1 MPLTNVVDE
10 PKFPEAIMKLTTRFL
25 QLLLA
30 AALTISG
37 IIHSHVDL
45 SAAEAPHL
53 RVVYNALGGSMAPI
67 WVAQE
72 LNLFAKHGLQH
83 NLNYLAAT
91 TAVQAM
97 AAASE
102 EIGLVGNQ
110 AVDMA
115 LEGADTVY
123 VASTVPR
130 FIFHL
135 YGDPSIQNIGDL
147 KGKVVVA
154 TQPAASTDYAT
165 RIVLRRFGLTPDK
178 DVKILYAGSMP
189 ALVTMLKSG
198 NAQAGL
204 ISAPTTLQA
213 QEMGL
218 KEILNVTELNIPF
231 IFVGVATTRKVIQQ
245 KPDAISRFLRAY
257 SESIAIIKRDK
268 EAAFKAMGKFL
279 KTDNRRTLEGIYD
292 EYAGAFQRAPFMTK
306 EEVRAVLE
314 VVKSPKAQQAKPEDF
329 YDNSFLQKLEASG
342 FIHSLY
348 AR

>member
-1 MPLTNVVDE
+1 M
-10 PKFPEAIMKLTTRFL
+10 KFTAGIVR
-25 QLLLA
+25 LLIA
-30 AALTISG
+30 AALTMAGTAHPITE
-37 IIHSHVDL
+37 L
-45 SAAEAPHL
+45 CAAEAPNL

-72 LNLFAKHGLQH
+72 LGLFAKHGLQH

-97 AAASE
+97 AAGSE

-110 AVDMA
+110 GIDMA

-130 FIFHL
+130 FIFRL
-135 YGDPSIQNIGDL
+135 YGDPSIQNVGDL

-154 TQPAASTDYAT
+154 TQPAASTDYAM
-165 RIVLRRFGLTPDK
+165 RIVLRRFGLAPDK

-218 KEILNVTELNIPF
+218 KQILNVTDLNIPF
-231 IFVGVATTRKVIQQ
+231 VFVGVATTRKVLQQ
-245 KPDAISRFLRAY
+245 KPDAITRFLRAY
-257 SESIAIIKRDK
+257 TESIAIIKRDK
-268 EAAFKAMGKFL
+268 ETAFKAMGKFL
-279 KTDNRRTLEGIYD
+279 KTDNHQALEGIYE
-292 EYAGAFQRAPFMTK
+292 EYAGAFQRVPFMTK

-329 YDNSFLQKLEASG
+329 YDNSIMQKLEGSG
-342 FIHSLY
+342 FINSLY